1 MNGELFE
8 SLSSDHQSPDIRTK
22 LDVLFWHFYGEYA
35 DLAEQVKGAAAQLE
49 DAHRLFI
56 GDGDRL
62 PGIIGQMREVS
73 GREIQ
78 AVRETQTRLDALSQ
92 NLGGFESRVSR
103 LIGEV
108 ATDAFLDDQAKRI
121 LERISKEVSRNVLE
135 SILERSVHRI
145 AISLDKETRRV
156 ASEALAKF
164 NANSAIELGILFEK
178 AQRDF
183 AREMDDAKSR
193 AAIEVRAAQAERDI
207 AIKSLNLEKKFSAR
221 STTQWVLASLFV
233 GVVLGIVLVPAVP
246 SLLTML
252 LDLLSAS

>member
-1 MNGELFE
+1 MNGELFD

-73 GREIQ
+73 DREIQ
-78 AVRETQTRLDALSQ
+78 AVRETQTRLDALSRDF
-92 NLGGFESRVSR
+92 GGFESRVSR
-103 LIGEV
+103 LIEEV
-108 ATDAFLDDQAKRI
+108 ATDAFLDDQAKQL
-121 LERISKEVSRNVLE
+121 LERISKEISLNVLK
-135 SILERSVHRI
+135 SILDRSVYHMTR
-145 AISLDKETRRV
+145 SLDKETREL
-156 ASEALAKF
+156 AAATLAKF
-164 NANSAIELGILFEK
+164 NANSAIELGILFEEAK
-178 AQRDF
+178 RDF
-183 AREMDDAKSR
+183 ARDIGDVKSR
-193 AAIEVRAAQAERDI
+193 AATEVRAAQAERDI

-221 STTQWVLASLFV
+221 STKQWVLASLFV

>member
-8 SLSSDHQSPDIRTK
+8 SLSSDHPSPDIRTK
-22 LDVLFWHFYGEYA
+22 LDVLFWHFYGEYE
-35 DLAEQVKGAAAQLE
+35 DLAAQVKDAAAQLE

-56 GDGDRL
+56 GDGEGL

-78 AVRETQTRLDALSQ
+78 AVRETQTRLDALSRD
-92 NLGGFESRVSR
+92 LGGFESRVSR
-103 LIGEV
+103 LIEEV
-108 ATDAFLDDQAKRI
+108 ATDAFLDDQAKQL
-121 LERISKEVSRNVLE
+121 LERISEEISLNVLK
-135 SILERSVHRI
+135 SILDRSVYHMTR
-145 AISLDKETRRV
+145 SLDKETREL
-156 ASEALAKF
+156 AAATLAKF
-164 NANSAIELGILFEK
+164 NANSTIEIGVLFEEAK
-178 AQRDF
+178 KDF
-183 AREMDDAKSR
+183 AREIGDVKSR

-221 STTQWVLASLFV
+221 STKQWVLASLFV
-233 GVVLGIVLVPAVP
+233 GAILGIVLVPAVP

>member
-1 MNGELFE
+1 MNGELFD

-78 AVRETQTRLDALSQ
+78 AVRETQTRLDALSRDF
-92 NLGGFESRVSR
+92 GGFESRVSR
-103 LIGEV
+103 LIEKV
-108 ATDAFLDDQAKRI
+108 ATDAFLDDQAKQL
-121 LERISKEVSRNVLE
+121 LERISKEISLNVLK
-135 SILERSVHRI
+135 SILDRSVYHMTR
-145 AISLDKETRRV
+145 SLDKETREL
-156 ASEALAKF
+156 AAATLAKF
-164 NANSAIELGILFEK
+164 NANSAIELSILFEEAK
-178 AQRDF
+178 KDF
-183 AREMDDAKSR
+183 AREIGDVKSR
-193 AAIEVRAAQAERDI
+193 AAIEVREAQAERDI

-221 STTQWVLASLFV
+221 STNQWVLASLFV
-233 GVVLGIVLVPAVP
+233 GAILGIVLVPTVT